1 MKSYSKMTE
10 EERKDLIKSAFEA
23 KQELEKELKK
33 TKKKMEKKEKELK
46 TLQDEVCKRGIVGH

>member
-1 MKSYSKMTE
+1 MTE
-10 EERKDLIKSAFEA
+10 EERKELIKSAFKA

-46 TLQDEVCKRGIVGH
+46 TLQDEVCKRGTVGH